1 MVNKRS
7 IFSVIFFGLML
18 SCSPVFAG
26 ASTAERQ
33 TVFNNVTDY
42 LATVGKSQQDKK
54 EILQDRRDIRRE
66 TRLKN
71 EARRKQVQTRK
82 RMKAQEQ
89 AIMDKVRT
97 QQH

>member
-1 MVNKRS
+1 MAHKRL
-7 IFSVIFFGLML
+7 IFSVIFVGVML
-18 SCSPVFAG
+18 SCSPVFA
-26 ASTAERQ
+26 AVPSAERQ

-71 EARRKQVQTRK
+71 EARRKQAQTRK

-89 AIMDKVRT
+89 AIMNKVRA
-97 QQH
+97 Q